1 MDCAAITGTK
11 PTEVKGQIS
20 FQNLHFHYP
29 SRPEMKILNGVSF
42 TVEAGQ
48 QIALVGHSGTTPLIL
63 SRRLLICRLWKIDF
77 NFSVDAFL

>member
-1 MDCAAITGTK
+1 LDSASQ
-11 PTEVKGQIS
+11 KGDRPSNIDGQ
-20 FQNLHFHYP
+20 LHFKNIHFSYP
-29 SRPEMKILNGVSF
+29 SRPDSKVLNGVSF